1 MHTCV
6 LEKGGYGTGALRDTW
21 RRSSLSSNV
30 ILFRD
35 VRSVRARQRER
46 RKTYEQ
52 KRRAVG
58 YAARLNAPGY
68 ARANTGAQGQVR
80 RSRRLESIKSAPST

>member
-21 RRSSLSSNV
+21 RPSSLSSNV

-35 VRSVRARQRER
+35 VRSVRATDGGSEGKRTS
-46 RKTYEQ
+46 RKDG
-52 KRRAVG
+52 RWG
-58 YAARLNAPGY
+58 ARLNAPGY
-68 ARANTGAQGQVR
+68 ATATPGRAKCVAVDVSDR
-80 RSRRLESIKSAPST
+80 